1 MQSIIAE
8 EESKRKNSE
17 AAIKLIV
24 SEGINAKQNSQKI
37 LDWVHARID
46 ESVAS
51 TWDIF
56 EADLTLF
63 AQTTILRSYGEII
76 LENDYN
82 YELVRSST
90 LFDSKTSQR
99 RNVTFWRDRRNDH

>member
-1 MQSIIAE
+1 MNSIISE
-8 EESKRKNSE
+8 EESKRKNQAE
-17 AAIKLIV
+17 LKLIV
-24 SEGINAKQNSQKI
+24 SERINAKKNSQKI
-37 LDWVHARID
+37 LDWVHARVD

-63 AQTTILRSYGEII
+63 AQTIILRSYGEII

-82 YELVRSST
+82 YELVRSSI